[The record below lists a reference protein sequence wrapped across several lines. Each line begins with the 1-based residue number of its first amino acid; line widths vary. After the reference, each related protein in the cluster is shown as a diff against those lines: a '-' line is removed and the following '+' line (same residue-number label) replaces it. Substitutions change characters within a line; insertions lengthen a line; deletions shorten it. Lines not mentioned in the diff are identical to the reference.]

1 MKVYVEEALGCNAKL
16 ELSVKKR
23 KSSLWVSEDNMSSC
37 VFVPQYLC
45 CCSQLRSCR
54 TKLWLFDDLSVVELN
69 IVAWWW

>member
-16 ELSVKKR
+16 ELSVR
-23 KSSLWVSEDNMSSC
+23 KSSLWVSEDNMGSC
-37 VFVPQYLC
+37 VFAPQYLC
-45 CCSQLRSCR
+45 CCSQLSSCR